1 VNLISPARK
10 IPGDVWLLLAMAAG
24 ATAWSL
30 RGPTDWSTWLF
41 EIVPGGVSVIVLAAT
56 VPRFR
61 FSAFFYAV
69 VTLHFVILAAGA
81 KYTYAEVPLGN
92 WFQDAFHLSRN
103 YFDRVGHLF
112 QGLTVALLTRE
123 ILIRRTPLGH
133 SRLVAFLSVCVGL
146 AFSAFYELLEWQW
159 VVWFYPDQGPQ
170 WLGMQGDMWD
180 AQGDMFMALCGAVL
194 AVTALARPQDRSIG
208 QIGATD
214 SSIPA
219 HLSATTTPAGLRLLS
234 LDAMRGFAMFW
245 LVGGRE
251 FTLGMVTW
259 LYPSVAEALED
270 QLTHPKWQ
278 GFVAWDLVMP
288 VFLFLV
294 GTSMPFSLAKR
305 CELGLPLGSTYWRVA
320 RRVVMLWILGWVA
333 QKFKYQAEGMELYS
347 NALQAIAVGYL
358 VTSLAL
364 LHLRKKGQLIL
375 FCALVLIYGA
385 MLMFVPFAGHPAGTM
400 ERTANLPR
408 YVEEVVLGD
417 YRHEHS
423 FTWVLSSFG
432 FAATVLLGAM
442 SGHILR
448 APFLPGKKLLW
459 LVTVGVACMTAGWLW
474 SYWIPLNR
482 HLWTSSMVL
491 WAGGISFL
499 ALALF
504 YAVIDVA
511 GFSRWSF
518 PLAVIGANALLAY
531 ILDPLFDKG
540 SNWLVTTLIPGC
552 PEVYLDLLSS
562 ICELGLLWLLLWYLY
577 HKRWFFRA

>member
-1 VNLISPARK
+1 MIPPPRK
-10 IPGDVWLLLAMAAG
+10 IPGDVWLLLALAA
-24 ATAWSL
+24 AVTVWSL
-30 RGPTDWSTWLF
+30 RGPADWATWLF
-41 EIVPGGVSVIVLAAT
+41 EIVPGGVGVIVLVAT
-56 VPRFR
+56 ARRFQ
-61 FSAFFYAV
+61 FSSFFYAV
-69 VTLHFVILAAGA
+69 VALHFVILAAGA
-81 KYTYAEVPLGN
+81 KFSYAEVPLGN
-92 WFQDAFHLSRN
+92 WFRDAFHLARN
-103 YFDRVGHLF
+103 YFDRLGHIF

-123 ILIRRTPLGH
+123 ILLRRTPLGH
-133 SRLVAFLSVCVGL
+133 GRMVAFLSVCVGL

-159 VVWFYPDQGPQ
+159 VVWFYPSEGPQ

-194 AVTALARPQDRSIG
+194 SVTALAVPHDHSIAH
-208 QIGATD
+208 IGATT
-214 SSIPA
+214 PHA
-219 HLSATTTPAGLRLLS
+219 PPHLPKVSAQSGPRLLS
-234 LDAMRGFAMFW
+234 LDVMRGFAMFW
-245 LVGGRE
+245 LIGGRE

-259 LYPSVAEALED
+259 LYPSAAEALED

-305 CELGLPLGSTYWRVA
+305 CELGLPLRSTYWRVA
-320 RRVVMLWILGWVA
+320 RRVVALWVLGWVA
-333 QKFKYQAEGMELYS
+333 QKFRYRAEGMELYS

-358 VTSLAL
+358 VASLAL

-375 FCALVLIYGA
+375 FLTLVLAYGA
-385 MLMFVPFAGHPAGTM
+385 MLMFVPFPGHPAGTM
-400 ERTANLPR
+400 ERTANLPL
-408 YVEEVVLGD
+408 YLEEVVLGD

-423 FTWVLSSFG
+423 FTWLLSSLG

-448 APFLPGKKLLW
+448 APFPPARRLLW
-459 LVTVGVACMTAGWLW
+459 LATIGAACMAAGWLW

-491 WAGGISFL
+491 WAGGVSFL
-499 ALALF
+499 MLAMF

-531 ILDPLFDKG
+531 ILDPFFDKG
-540 SNWLVTTLIPGC
+540 SNWLITSLIPNC
-552 PEVYLDLLSS
+552 PELCLDLLSS
-562 ICELGLLWLLLWYLY
+562 MSELGLLWLLLWYLY
-577 HKRWFFRA
+577 HKRLFFRA